1 MDNKE
6 VAILMST
13 YNGEK
18 YLRDQVK
25 SILEQTY
32 RNWHLYIRDDGSTD
46 ETQSIISEFET
57 KYPEKIT
64 FFNKDKVENKGV
76 VKSFMEMLAGTEADF
91 YMFSD
96 QDDVWKKEK
105 VAKSVKA
112 MLKQDYSQKPI
123 CIHTDLQ
130 VVNANLEGDEV
141 MNGTRIWH
149 DFQHLLFS
157 NCITGCTM
165 MVNQVVK
172 SMMHFGTIDYDKIYM
187 HDWWIGLICAEFGEI
202 VYLNDPLILYRQ
214 HGDNVVGSYEKNT
227 ISHYIYRIFHQ
238 EPEREHMKRVVNIAN
253 EFDKLFGKQM
263 QGKDYEYVHKYGSLT
278 KKASFLRDLVLGMKL
293 VPQRM
298 TPKGKLF
305 FTYLITVYNQDLK
318 ER

>member
-1 MDNKE
+1 MGNKE

-13 YNGEK
+13 YNGER
-18 YLRDQVK
+18 YLKDQIQ
-25 SILEQTY
+25 SILKQTY
-32 RNWHLYIRDDGSTD
+32 KNWHLYIRDDGSTD
-46 ETQSIISEFET
+46 ETRLIISEFEA

-76 VKSFMEMLAGTEADF
+76 VKSFMEMLAGAEADF

-96 QDDVWKKEK
+96 QDDVWKEEK
-105 VAKSVKA
+105 VAKSIAA
-112 MLKQDYSQKPI
+112 MMQRDYLKKPI

-130 VVNANLEGDEV
+130 VVNANLEGNEV
-141 MNGTRIWH
+141 MNGKRIWH

-165 MVNQVVK
+165 MINQITK
-172 SMMHFGTIDYDKIYM
+172 DMMHFDTIDYDKIYM

-202 VYLNDPLILYRQ
+202 VYLEEPLILYRQ
-214 HGDNVVGSYEKNT
+214 HGDNVVGSYEENT

-238 EPEREHMKRVVNIAN
+238 EPERKHMRRVVRIAN
-253 EFDKLFGKQM
+253 EFDKIFGEQTR
-263 QGKDYEYVHKYGSLT
+263 GKDYQYVHRYGNLT
-278 KKASFLRDLVLGMKL
+278 KKASFFGDLALGIKL

-298 TPKGKLF
+298 TPKGKIF
-305 FTYLITVYNQDLK
+305 FTYLMTVYNRDLK
-318 ER
+318 GL